1 MEENDMPRTLEP
13 CRKRNKA
20 PSFQKLIAPLKKV
33 LQEITSLVSR
43 GNRPLQMTFE
53 DQLNALILFHLEDH
67 TSGRELVQTLQE
79 DAYAREYIAP
89 EKGIEKSSFFEAVN
103 SRGLEQLMEVF
114 RALAKEAQDILPKDH
129 GELGDLVAI
138 DGSLIDATLSM
149 AWADYRKGA
158 KKAKA
163 HMGFNL
169 NQGVPS
175 KLFLTNGKEG
185 ERPFVEKLVTKGQT
199 AVIDRGYQ
207 GHKHFDAWQ
216 KEGIHFV
223 CRIKANTKKE
233 VIEVHEVLPNG
244 IVFYDA
250 LVHIGTL
257 GINRTETPVRVV
269 GYRVAGKEYWVAT
282 DRHDLTAEQIA
293 LIYKLRWNIEIFF
306 GWWKRHLHVYHL
318 IARTPYGVMV
328 QMLAGLITYLLLAI
342 YCHTEYAEKVSIR
355 RVRELRIRLKN
366 EAAMTNETEG
376 DLGEADCRQG
386 MSHAK
391 G

>member
-1 MEENDMPRTLEP
+1 MPQTMEP
-13 CRKRNKA
+13 CRKRRRG
-20 PSFQKLIAPLKKV
+20 PSFQKLVAPLAKV
-33 LQEITSLVSR
+33 LERITSLTSK
-43 GNRPLQMTFE
+43 GNRPLRMTFE

-67 TSGRELVQTLQE
+67 TSGRELIQTLRE
-79 DAYAREYIAP
+79 DGYAREHIAP

-114 RALAKEAQDILPKDH
+114 RALGDEARDILPKDH
-129 GELGDLVAI
+129 AELGDLVAV

-175 KLFLTNGKEG
+175 RIFLTNGKQG
-185 ERPFVEKLVTKGQT
+185 ERPFVGTIVAQGET

-207 GHKHFDAWQ
+207 GHKNFDAWQ

-223 CRIKANTKKE
+223 CRIRANTAKE
-233 VIEVHEVLPNG
+233 VIEPHGVSG
-244 IVFYDA
+244 IIFYDA
-250 LVHIGTL
+250 LVHAGTP
-257 GINRTETPVRVV
+257 GINRTKEPVRVV
-269 GYRVAGKEYWVAT
+269 GYRVEGKDYWVAT

-293 LIYKLRWNIEIFF
+293 LVYKLRWNIEIFF

-342 YCHTEYAEKVSIR
+342 YCHNEHAEKVSIR
-355 RVRELRIRLKN
+355 RVRELRIKIRN
-366 EAAMTNETEG
+366 EMAMTNETAG
-376 DLGEADCRQG
+376 DPGETDFRQG
-386 MSHAK
+386 IAHAK
-391 G
+391 T